1 MLPTNKSGRFSV
13 MSVNNYL
20 RAGQKHTMVDAEGDM
35 DEITKTRNELKGNI
49 NMAIKFCKSL
59 RN

>member
-49 NMAIKFCKSL
+49 NMGIKFCKIG

>member
-1 MLPTNKSGRFSV
+1 

-49 NMAIKFCKSL
+49 NMAIKFCKIG